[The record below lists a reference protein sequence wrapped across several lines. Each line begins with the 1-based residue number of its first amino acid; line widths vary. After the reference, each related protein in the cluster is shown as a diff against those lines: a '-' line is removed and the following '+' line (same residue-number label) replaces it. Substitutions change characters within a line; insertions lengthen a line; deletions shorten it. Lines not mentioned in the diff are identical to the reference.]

1 MFSEKTLK
9 ESLLCLIL
17 TTLEKIEKGG
27 VRVKDYR
34 DIENTR
40 YIISRVFAENKT
52 TAMLIEQRVKDIKN
66 NVPSLER
73 NGTIMYN
80 NFSGSIQS
88 KEGL

>member
-1 MFSEKTLK
+1 M
-9 ESLLCLIL
+9 
-17 TTLEKIEKGG
+17 
-27 VRVKDYR
+27 KDYK

-66 NVPSLER
+66 NVPLLER

>member
-1 MFSEKTLK
+1 M
-9 ESLLCLIL
+9 
-17 TTLEKIEKGG
+17 
-27 VRVKDYR
+27 KDYR

-66 NVPSLER
+66 NVPLLER
-73 NGTIMYN
+73 NGAIMYN
-80 NFSGSIQS
+80 DFSGSIQS

>member
-1 MFSEKTLK
+1 M
-9 ESLLCLIL
+9 
-17 TTLEKIEKGG
+17 
-27 VRVKDYR
+27 KDYR

-73 NGTIMYN
+73 NDTIMYN

>member
-1 MFSEKTLK
+1 M
-9 ESLLCLIL
+9 
-17 TTLEKIEKGG
+17 
-27 VRVKDYR
+27 KDYR

-66 NVPSLER
+66 NAPSLER
-73 NGTIMYN
+73 NVTIMYN

>member
-27 VRVKDYR
+27 DNLENYR
-34 DIENTR
+34 EIENTR
-40 YIISRVFAENKT
+40 YIINRVFSENKT

-66 NVPSLER
+66 NASSLESG
-73 NGTIMYN
+73 GTMMYN

>member
-1 MFSEKTLK
+1 M
-9 ESLLCLIL
+9 
-17 TTLEKIEKGG
+17 
-27 VRVKDYR
+27 KDYK

-40 YIISRVFAENKT
+40 YIISRVFAKNKT

-66 NVPSLER
+66 NAPSLEV
-73 NGTIMYN
+73 NGTMVYN

>member
-1 MFSEKTLK
+1 M
-9 ESLLCLIL
+9 
-17 TTLEKIEKGG
+17 
-27 VRVKDYR
+27 KDYR

-66 NVPSLER
+66 NAPSLESS
-73 NGTIMYN
+73 GTMMNN

>member
-1 MFSEKTLK
+1 M
-9 ESLLCLIL
+9 
-17 TTLEKIEKGG
+17 
-27 VRVKDYR
+27 KDYR

-52 TAMLIEQRVKDIKN
+52 TAMLIEQRIKDIKN
-66 NVPSLER
+66 NAPSLESS
-73 NGTIMYN
+73 GIMMYN

>member
-17 TTLEKIEKGG
+17 TTLAKIEKGG
-27 VRVKDYR
+27 VRVKEYR

-52 TAMLIEQRVKDIKN
+52 TAMLIEQRIKDIKN
-66 NVPSLER
+66 NASSLES
-73 NGTIMYN
+73 NGAVLYN
-80 NFSGSIQS
+80 MNSGSIQS

>member
-52 TAMLIEQRVKDIKN
+52 TAMLIEQRIKDIKSN
-66 NVPSLER
+66 APSLES
-73 NGTIMYN
+73 NSTMMYN
-80 NFSGSIQS
+80 VNSGSIQS

>member
-1 MFSEKTLK
+1 M
-9 ESLLCLIL
+9 
-17 TTLEKIEKGG
+17 
-27 VRVKDYR
+27 KDYR

-40 YIISRVFAENKT
+40 YIISRVFAEDKT

-66 NVPSLER
+66 NASSLESS
-73 NGTIMYN
+73 GTMMYN

>member
-1 MFSEKTLK
+1 MKN
-9 ESLLCLIL
+9 
-17 TTLEKIEKGG
+17 
-27 VRVKDYR
+27 YR

-52 TAMLIEQRVKDIKN
+52 TAMIIEQRVKDIKN

-73 NGTIMYN
+73 NSAMVYN
-80 NFSGSIQS
+80 DTGGSIRS

>member
-17 TTLEKIEKGG
+17 TTLAKIEKGG
-27 VRVKDYR
+27 VRVKDYK

-52 TAMLIEQRVKDIKN
+52 TATLIEQRVKDIKN
-66 NVPSLER
+66 NVPSLEVG
-73 NGTIMYN
+73 GTIMYN